1 MKKTLFAIMALAVA
15 FTGCSGSD
23 PEEPEKPKEVK
34 VTGISLDKTGI
45 EMVEGE
51 TTTLTATVTPSDA
64 TDKSITWASNAPG
77 IAEVNDNGKVTAI
90 KAGEATITATTKD
103 GGKTATCKI
112 TVKAATIAVTGVTLD
127 KTDISL
133 EIGKSEE
140 LAATVL
146 PAEATNKNVTWSS
159 DKPEIA
165 SVDAAGKVTGVSIGE
180 ATITVTTEDGGK
192 TATCKV
198 KVKGVLVTSIS
209 VPARAIPI
217 GGKTTLTATVL
228 PENANKSVTWSSEN
242 AAIATVDPATGEV
255 TGIAIGTV
263 KITATANDGSGVSG
277 SGTLTVIS
285 RVKSISIN
293 PSSVTVKKGN
303 STTLVATVTPVDGV
317 TIDTGVTWSSSDE
330 SIATVDA
337 GGKVTGLAVGT
348 VTITAI
354 SKEDTSKK
362 ATCTFK
368 VSEDGSA
375 IGDYGGYEEE
385 IW

>member
-1 MKKTLFAIMALAVA
+1 
-15 FTGCSGSD
+15 
-23 PEEPEKPKEVK
+23 
-34 VTGISLDKTGI
+34 
-45 EMVEGE
+45 MVEGE
-51 TTTLTATVTPSDA
+51 TTTLTATVTPSNA
-64 TDKSITWASNAPG
+64 TDKSITWTSNAPEVAG
-77 IAEVNDNGKVTAI
+77 VNDNGKVNAI
-90 KAGEATITATTKD
+90 KAGEATITVTTKD

-112 TVKAATIAVTGVTLD
+112 VVKAATVAVTGVILD

-133 EIGKSEE
+133 ENGKSEA

-146 PAEATNKNVTWSS
+146 PTEATNKNVTWSS

-165 SVDAAGKVTGVSIGE
+165 TVDASGKVSAVAIGE

-198 KVKGVLVTSIS
+198 KVTGVLATSIS
-209 VPARAIPI
+209 VPARAIPV

-228 PENANKSVTWSSEN
+228 PESANDKSVTWSSED

-255 TGIAIGTV
+255 TGIAIGIV

-277 SGTLTVIS
+277 SGTVTVIS
-285 RVKSISIN
+285 KVKSVSIN
-293 PSSVTVKKGN
+293 PSSTTMKKGN

-354 SKEDTSKK
+354 SKEDSSKK
-362 ATCTFK
+362 ATCTVK

-375 IGDYGGYEEE
+375 IDDYGGYEEE

>member
-1 MKKTLFAIMALAVA
+1 MALAVV
-15 FTGCSGSD
+15 FTGCQGSD
-23 PEEPEKPKEVK
+23 PDEPEKPKDVN
-34 VTGISLDKTGI
+34 VTGISLDRTGI
-45 EMVEGE
+45 SMVEGE
-51 TTTLTATVTPSDA
+51 TTTLTATVTPSNA
-64 TDKSITWASNAPG
+64 TDKSITWTSNAPEVAG
-77 IAEVNDNGKVTAI
+77 VNDNGKVNAI
-90 KAGEATITATTKD
+90 KA
-103 GGKTATCKI
+103 
-112 TVKAATIAVTGVTLD
+112 
-127 KTDISL
+127 
-133 EIGKSEE
+133 
-140 LAATVL
+140 
-146 PAEATNKNVTWSS
+146 
-159 DKPEIA
+159 
-165 SVDAAGKVTGVSIGE
+165 GE

-198 KVKGVLVTSIS
+198 KVTGVLATSIS
-209 VPARAIPI
+209 VPARAIPV

-228 PENANKSVTWSSEN
+228 PESANDKSVTWSSED

-255 TGIAIGTV
+255 TGIAIGIV

-277 SGTLTVIS
+277 SGTVTVIS
-285 RVKSISIN
+285 KVKSVSIN
-293 PSSVTVKKGN
+293 PSSTTMKKGN

-354 SKEDTSKK
+354 SKEDSSKK
-362 ATCTFK
+362 ATCTVK

-375 IGDYGGYEEE
+375 IDDYGGYEEE